1 MVGKEKRLIQ
11 HNFKTTETEADKRA
25 NRDTVK
31 PRIEEAMDVMKAVSP
46 SSNLTIRMA
55 GVSAIR
61 SVVLIMGCSSSLCC
75 SLQDGQ
81 QPVYHLP

>member
-1 MVGKEKRLIQ
+1 MGLARSASTRNAIPFCQYPMKNSTK
-11 HNFKTTETEADKRA
+11 DKRA

-55 GVSAIR
+55 GVRRPSQI
-61 SVVLIMGCSSSLCC
+61 LCKPPK
-75 SLQDGQ
+75 QG
-81 QPVYHLP
+81 VK

>member
-1 MVGKEKRLIQ
+1 MGLARSASARNAIPFCQYPMKNSTK
-11 HNFKTTETEADKRA
+11 DKRA

-61 SVVLIMGCSSSLCC
+61 ETVPNSV
-75 SLQDGQ
+75 
-81 QPVYHLP
+81 

>member
-1 MVGKEKRLIQ
+1 MKNSTK
-11 HNFKTTETEADKRA
+11 DKRA

-61 SVVLIMGCSSSLCC
+61 GSV
-75 SLQDGQ
+75 
-81 QPVYHLP
+81 